1 MMEFINENLILVSL
15 TIFVFL
21 LAIFNELKIKEGNI
35 CGLSPLQAVQLINQ
49 NAVIFDLRDQSE
61 FEKKHLIDSQNTTAE
76 DILNKANSLKKPVL
90 LVCDTGGA
98 SKKSSLALRQ
108 KNIEQAFYIK
118 GGIIEWE
125 RASLPTTSEQS

>member
-1 MMEFINENLILVSL
+1 MDFINENLILVSI
-15 TIFVFL
+15 TMFVFL

-35 CGLSPLQAVQLINQ
+35 CGLSPMQAVKLINQ
-49 NAVIFDLRDQSE
+49 NAVIFDLRDKNE
-61 FEKKHLIDSQNTTAE
+61 FAKKHLLDSQNIAAE
-76 DILNKANSLKKPVL
+76 EVLDKAGSLKKPVL
-90 LVCDTGGA
+90 IVCDSGGA

-108 KNIEQAFYIK
+108 KDIEQAFYIK

>member
-49 NAVIFDLRDQSE
+49 NAVIFDLRNRSE

-76 DILNKANSLKKPVL
+76 DILNKASSLKKPVL

-125 RASLPTTSEQS
+125 RASLPTTSE

>member
-1 MMEFINENLILVSL
+1 MMDFINENLILVSL

-35 CGLSPLQAVQLINQ
+35 CGLSPVQAVKLINQ
-49 NAVIFDLRDQSE
+49 NAMIFDLRN
-61 FEKKHLIDSQNTTAE
+61 EKDVQKKAGS
-76 DILNKANSLKKPVL
+76 LNKPLL

-98 SKKSSLALRQ
+98 SKKSSLALR
-108 KNIEQAFYIK
+108 KNNFEQAFYIK

-125 RASLPTTSEQS
+125 RASLPTISEQS

>member
-49 NAVIFDLRDQSE
+49 NAVIFDLRNQSE
-61 FEKKHLIDSQNTTAE
+61 FEKKHLIDSQNATAE

-108 KNIEQAFYIK
+108 KNIEQVFYIK

>member
-61 FEKKHLIDSQNTTAE
+61 FEKKHLIDSQNTSAE
-76 DILNKANSLKKPVL
+76 DILNKVESLKKPVL
-90 LVCDTGGA
+90 LVCETGGA

-125 RASLPTTSEQS
+125 RASLPTTSE

>member
-1 MMEFINENLILVSL
+1 MEFINENLILVSL

-49 NAVIFDLRDQSE
+49 NAVIFDLRNQSE
-61 FEKKHLIDSQNTTAE
+61 FEKKHLIESQNSTAE
-76 DILNKANSLKKPVL
+76 DILNKAGSLKKPVL
-90 LVCDTGGA
+90 LVCDTGGK

-108 KNIEQAFYIK
+108 KNIEQVFYIK

>member
-1 MMEFINENLILVSL
+1 MDFVNENLILVSL

-61 FEKKHLIDSQNTTAE
+61 FEKKHLIDSQNTSAE
-76 DILNKANSLKKPVL
+76 DILNKAGSLKKPVL
-90 LVCDTGGA
+90 LVCDNGGT

>member
-1 MMEFINENLILVSL
+1 MDFVNENLILVSL

-35 CGLSPLQAVQLINQ
+35 CGLSPLQAVKLINQ
-49 NAVIFDLRDQSE
+49 NAVIFDLRNESE
-61 FEKKHLIDSQNTTAE
+61 FEKKHLIDSQNSTAE
-76 DILNKANSLKKPVL
+76 DLLNKAESLKKPVL
-90 LVCDTGGA
+90 LICDTGGA

-108 KNIEQAFYIK
+108 NNVEQAFYIK

-125 RASLPTTSEQS
+125 RASLPTTSE

>member
-1 MMEFINENLILVSL
+1 MDFVNENLILVSL

-35 CGLSPLQAVQLINQ
+35 CGLSPLQAVKLINQ
-49 NAVIFDLRDQSE
+49 NAVIFDLRNESE
-61 FEKKHLIDSQNTTAE
+61 FEKKHLIDSQNSTAE
-76 DILNKANSLKKPVL
+76 DLLNKAESLKKPVL

-108 KNIEQAFYIK
+108 NNVEQAFYIK

-125 RASLPTTSEQS
+125 RASLPTTSE

>member
-49 NAVIFDLRDQSE
+49 NAVIFDLRNQSE
-61 FEKKHLIDSQNTTAE
+61 FEKKHLIDSQNTSAE
-76 DILNKANSLKKPVL
+76 DILNKVESLKKPVL
-90 LVCDTGGA
+90 LVCETGGA

-125 RASLPTTSEQS
+125 RASLPTTSE

>member
-49 NAVIFDLRDQSE
+49 NAVIFDLRNQSE
-61 FEKKHLIDSQNTTAE
+61 FEKKHLIDSQNATAE

-98 SKKSSLALRQ
+98 SKKRSLALRQ

>member
-1 MMEFINENLILVSL
+1 MDFVNENLILVSL

-49 NAVIFDLRDQSE
+49 NAVIFDLRNQDE
-61 FEKKHLIDSQNTTAE
+61 FEKKHLIDSQNSTAE
-76 DILNKANSLKKPVL
+76 DVLNKAGSMKKPLL

-108 KNIEQAFYIK
+108 KNIEQVFYIK

-125 RASLPTTSEQS
+125 RASLPTISEQS

>member
-1 MMEFINENLILVSL
+1 MDFVNENLILVSL

-49 NAVIFDLRDQSE
+49 NAVIFDLRNQSE

-76 DILNKANSLKKPVL
+76 DILNKANSLKKPLL

>member
-49 NAVIFDLRDQSE
+49 NAVIFDLRNRSE
-61 FEKKHLIDSQNTTAE
+61 FEKKHLIDSHNTTAE
-76 DILNKANSLKKPVL
+76 DILNKAGSLKKPVL

-125 RASLPTTSEQS
+125 RASLPTTSEKS

>member
-1 MMEFINENLILVSL
+1 MDFVNENLILVSL

-35 CGLSPLQAVQLINQ
+35 CGLSPLQAVKLINQ
-49 NAVIFDLRDQSE
+49 NAVIFDLRNESE
-61 FEKKHLIDSQNTTAE
+61 FEKKHLIDSQNSTAE
-76 DILNKANSLKKPVL
+76 DLLNKAESLKKPVL

-108 KNIEQAFYIK
+108 NNIEQAFYIK

-125 RASLPTTSEQS
+125 RASLPTTSE

>member
-1 MMEFINENLILVSL
+1 MDFVNENLILVSL

-49 NAVIFDLRDQSE
+49 NAVIFDLRNQSE
-61 FEKKHLIDSQNTTAE
+61 FEKKHLIDSQNATAE

>member
-1 MMEFINENLILVSL
+1 MDFVNENLILVSL

-35 CGLSPLQAVQLINQ
+35 CGLSPLQAVKLINQ
-49 NAVIFDLRDQSE
+49 NAIIFDLRNESE
-61 FEKKHLIDSQNTTAE
+61 FEKKHLIDSQNSTAE
-76 DILNKANSLKKPVL
+76 DLLNKAESLKKPVL

-108 KNIEQAFYIK
+108 NNIEQAFYIK

-125 RASLPTTSEQS
+125 RASLPTTSE

>member
-49 NAVIFDLRDQSE
+49 NAVIFDLRNQSE
-61 FEKKHLIDSQNTTAE
+61 FEKKHLIDSQNTSAE

-108 KNIEQAFYIK
+108 KNNEQAFYIK

>member
-49 NAVIFDLRDQSE
+49 NAVIFDLRNQSE
-61 FEKKHLIDSQNTTAE
+61 FEKKHLIDSQNTSAE

-108 KNIEQAFYIK
+108 KNIEQVFYIK

>member
-1 MMEFINENLILVSL
+1 MDFVNENLILVSL

-49 NAVIFDLRDQSE
+49 NAVIFDLRNQTE

-76 DILNKANSLKKPVL
+76 DILNKAGSMKKPVL

-98 SKKSSLALRQ
+98 SKKSSLDLRQ
-108 KNIEQAFYIK
+108 KNIGQVFYIK

>member
-49 NAVIFDLRDQSE
+49 NAVIFDLRNQSE

>member
-1 MMEFINENLILVSL
+1 MDFVNENLILVSL
-15 TIFVFL
+15 TVFVFL

-49 NAVIFDLRDQSE
+49 NAVIFDLRNQTE

-76 DILNKANSLKKPVL
+76 DILNKAGSIKKPVL

-98 SKKSSLALRQ
+98 SKKSSLDLRQ
-108 KNIEQAFYIK
+108 KNIGQVFYIK

>member
-49 NAVIFDLRDQSE
+49 NAVIFDLRNRSE
-61 FEKKHLIDSQNTTAE
+61 FEKKHLIDSLNTTAE
-76 DILNKANSLKKPVL
+76 DILNKAGSLKKPVL

-125 RASLPTTSEQS
+125 RASLPTTSEKS

>member
-1 MMEFINENLILVSL
+1 MDFINENLILVSL
-15 TIFVFL
+15 TMFVFL

-35 CGLSPLQAVQLINQ
+35 CGLSPMQAVKIINQ
-49 NAVIFDLRDQSE
+49 NAVVLDLRNKND
-61 FEKKHLIDSQNTTAE
+61 FEKKHLLDSQNIAAE
-76 DILNKANSLKKPVL
+76 DVSEKAGSIKRPLL
-90 LVCDTGGA
+90 LVCETGGA

-108 KNIEQAFYIK
+108 NSFEQVFYVK